1 MRRHGGLYAKVAC
14 AIVLSAAVLLTLP
27 MIIAPADVGSAIA
40 TTRRW
45 SYWGSAVR
53 IVVMII
59 AIITVS
65 RILGKYRPG
74 VSIARIPYARVRWR
88 LLVWYLG
95 LEAVFGLRALES
107 LVSIASP
114 RS

>member
-1 MRRHGGLYAKVAC
+1 MRRHRGLYATLGC
-14 AIVLSAAVLLTLP
+14 AIAIAAALLLSLP
-27 MIIAPADVGSAIA
+27 MIIAPADVGAAIA

-45 SYWGSAVR
+45 SYWGSVVR